1 MNVLVEFHAW
11 ITIRQSYLNVDEDDC
26 ELQRIILNIKRKI
39 KDSIASLV
47 IKNGEY
53 CLTAHSYSNHLSKE
67 YEEFFEI
74 VDFVQK
80 IAVGSYGVI
89 YLYDDESLEKNNL
102 FQVYVIKKGKLQ
114 ILDDVYLSPFIP
126 EVEEE

>member
-1 MNVLVEFHAW
+1 MVEFHAW
-11 ITIRQSYLNVDEDDC
+11 ITIRQSYLNVDEDDS

-39 KDSIASLV
+39 NGSIASLV
-47 IKNGEY
+47 VKNGEY
-53 CLTAHSYSNHLSKE
+53 CLAAHSYSNHFSKE
-67 YEEFFEI
+67 YDEFFEI

-89 YLYDDESLEKNNL
+89 YVYDDEKLEKNNL
-102 FQVYVIKKGKLQ
+102 FRVYVIKKGKLQ

>member
-1 MNVLVEFHAW
+1 MVEFHAW

-26 ELQRIILNIKRKI
+26 ESERIISDIKRKI
-39 KDSIASLV
+39 SGSIAHLI

-53 CLTAHSYSNHLSKE
+53 CLTAHTYSNHLSAE
-67 YEEFFEI
+67 YKEFFEI

-80 IAVGSYGVI
+80 IAAGSYGVI
-89 YLYDDESLEKNNL
+89 YIHDDESLDKNNM

-114 ILDDVYLSPFIP
+114 VSDDVYLSPFIP